1 MQKEQRQILQLIE
14 GKIGDNEQFAYECR
28 IKEIEWDMAKELKNY
43 RCSLHISQEEVA
55 QKSGLTRQMVSRV
68 ETFSYS
74 PNLTTLIKYLYA
86 LDIDL
91 AVVIH
96 NLSFFQNN

>member
-1 MQKEQRQILQLIE
+1 
-14 GKIGDNEQFAYECR
+14 
-28 IKEIEWDMAKELKNY
+28 
-43 RCSLHISQEEVA
+43 
-55 QKSGLTRQMVSRV
+55 MVSRV

-91 AVVIH
+91 AVVIN
-96 NLSFFQNN
+96 NLSFFKIISF